1 MPLIAVQGD
10 QAIGTAVGTITQA
23 TGETTVRGIPV
34 AVVGDQVTV
43 TGPDPKTGS
52 PITEQGQ
59 IISSPSIT
67 KINGRLLVIDGAQW
81 QSPSFTGT
89 IKASLGSPLM
99 AI

>member
-1 MPLIAVQGD
+1 MPLIAIQGD
-10 QAIGTAVGTITQA
+10 QAIGTATGTITRA
-23 TGETTVRGIPV
+23 TGQSTIKNIPI
-34 AVVGDQVTV
+34 AVVGDEVTV

-59 IISSPSIT
+59 IISSPAKTTI
-67 KINGRLLVIDGAQW
+67 GGQLLVVDGAQW

-89 IKASLGSPLM
+89 IKASLGSPNM